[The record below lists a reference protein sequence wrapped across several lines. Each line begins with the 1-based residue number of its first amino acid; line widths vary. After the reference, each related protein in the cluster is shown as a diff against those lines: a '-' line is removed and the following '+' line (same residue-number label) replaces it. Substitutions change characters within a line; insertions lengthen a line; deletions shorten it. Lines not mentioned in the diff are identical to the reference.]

1 MKNSFLSKKLLK
13 GTQVSITES
22 LKAKWMRILKKAREK
37 MSILPSMEA
46 YGRILYKDGNENK
59 VKLDYD

>member
-1 MKNSFLSKKLLK
+1 MKKRKTVKL
-13 GTQVSITES
+13 
-22 LKAKWMRILKKAREK
+22 